1 MSDPS
6 TRPPVGA
13 MRRRLLLE
21 QPAGTAD
28 GIGGETRAYAL
39 VAAVWAHVEWLSGE
53 ERWRGG
59 RPEQALS
66 HRISLRWRAGVDAG
80 QRLRDAAQIFEIRAV
95 ADPDGG
101 RRRLVCLVEEV
112 RP

>member
-1 MSDPS
+1 MDESFRS
-6 TRPPVGA
+6 SPVGA

-21 QPAGTAD
+21 RPVGVPD
-28 GIGGETRAYAL
+28 GSGGETRSHEL
-39 VAAVWAHVEWLSGE
+39 VAAVWARVEWLSGE
-53 ERWRGG
+53 ERWRAG

-80 QRLRDAAQIFEIRAV
+80 QRLRDATQIFEICAV

-101 RRRLVCLVEEV
+101 RRRLVCLAEEV

>member
-1 MSDPS
+1 MSGMS
-6 TRPPVGA
+6 MRSPVGA
-13 MRRRLLLE
+13 MRRCLLLE
-21 QPAGTAD
+21 QPVGMPD
-28 GIGGETRAYAL
+28 DIGGETRAYAL

-53 ERWRGG
+53 ERWRAG

-66 HRISLRWRAGVDAG
+66 HRISLRWRTGVAAG
-80 QRLRDAAQIFEIRAV
+80 QRLRDSAQIFEIRTV